1 MWNIAFALSLAL
13 ALLIFLSWTSSLQ
26 PYVSSVSE
34 SCIIP
39 SVISGF
45 HSEVDENS
53 VLLGCY
59 ATSSG
64 SFLQTFRDN
73 ITVPSSRFK
82 NLKYCT
88 ETSVRNYHYSL
99 SNNPEERS
107 YHVLGEV
114 NGFLQI

>member
-1 MWNIAFALSLAL
+1 
-13 ALLIFLSWTSSLQ
+13 
-26 PYVSSVSE
+26 VSE
-34 SCIIP
+34 SCIVP

-45 HSEVDENS
+45 RSEVDEYS
-53 VLLGCY
+53 ILLGCY

-73 ITVPSSRFK
+73 ITVPTSRFK
-82 NLKYCT
+82 NPKYCP
-88 ETSVRNYHYSL
+88 ETSVRNYQYSL

-114 NGFLQI
+114 NGFLQL